1 MTLLFPEK
9 KFLINWLKAL
19 MLSPGILFP
28 AGYLLVYLSTNIYL
42 NTDFK
47 KNLSTS
53 VNQSTGNTWHI
64 SIKSL
69 KSGLVFNSVTL
80 HNVELTPTT
89 AAYHEGDQSSTH
101 SITIKTLEIA
111 SPELDKLLFSPTARL
126 LSTKAVSE
134 KILADKHFV
143 Q

>member
-42 NTDFK
+42 NADFK

-69 KSGLVFNSVTL
+69 KSRPGF
-80 HNVELTPTT
+80 
-89 AAYHEGDQSSTH
+89 
-101 SITIKTLEIA
+101 
-111 SPELDKLLFSPTARL
+111 
-126 LSTKAVSE
+126 
-134 KILADKHFV
+134 
-143 Q
+143 